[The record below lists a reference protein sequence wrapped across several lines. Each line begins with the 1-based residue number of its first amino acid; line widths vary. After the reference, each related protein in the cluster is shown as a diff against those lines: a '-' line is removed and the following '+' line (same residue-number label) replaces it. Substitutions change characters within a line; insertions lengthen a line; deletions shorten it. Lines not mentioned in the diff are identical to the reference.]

1 MTTGEIGVSGGPDTY
16 DFCVQGTKEKHPLN
30 CLTIVTLAVSIRNA
44 FQSPCFTMAANLS
57 CLAES
62 AFGPTRRHPKFLR
75 TADPIVRSAAYA
87 FVRGHMPHGVNPAA
101 TLMLCLFESTPVI
114 Q

>member
-1 MTTGEIGVSGGPDTY
+1 MISV
-16 DFCVQGTKEKHPLN
+16 FRVQKEKHPLN
-30 CLTIVTLAVSIRNA
+30 CLTTVALVVSIRNA

-62 AFGPTRRHPKFLR
+62 AFGPTLRHPKFLR

-87 FVRGHMPHGVNPAA
+87 FVRCHMPHGVNPAA